1 MPDLDLPD
9 PCGVCRSR
17 EPGVR
22 VPVDA
27 GIVCHAC
34 ARTCAQ
40 CYRCGVRSLALTD
53 TAAGRR
59 LCSDCATGLNP
70 CVSCT
75 EVTFTGLR
83 TDIGGFVCGV
93 CAHQL
98 FDQCYRCERF
108 TRHSRYVVGNHR
120 ACPTCARQ
128 LRPCPDCGTLLAG
141 RRGCDRC
148 ADRHTL
154 WNYTYRPDPIF
165 HGTGPLFLGLEL
177 EVIVPEQHF
186 EDAIATATDTLGPL
200 GYLKRDSSIRPM
212 GFEIVCHPMTYQ
224 YAITGFPWQ
233 VLHQLSRLGCETGP
247 GVGLHV
253 HASRA
258 GFTGPA
264 HIFRWMKL
272 VYRNS
277 DQVARLARRTSR
289 YAPFELDT
297 RSRVKDLAKGAR
309 HAVGLPRYQAINPH
323 PRGTLELRVFA
334 SSLDP
339 GQVQAALAF
348 TEASIAYTADL
359 TVAQIHAGGWNW
371 DQFTDWLTHRLE
383 YAPLVAELAHL
394 AAQVEEQ
401 EVVLCAS

>member
-1 MPDLDLPD
+1 M
-9 PCGVCRSR
+9 
-17 EPGVR
+17 
-22 VPVDA
+22 
-27 GIVCHAC
+27 
-34 ARTCAQ
+34 
-40 CYRCGVRSLALTD
+40 RSLALTD

-59 LCSDCATGLNP
+59 LCSDCATGLNA
-70 CVSCT
+70 CVSCA

-83 TDIGGFVCGV
+83 TDTGGFVCGI

-98 FDQCYRCERF
+98 FDQCFRCERF

-120 ACPTCARQ
+120 TCPTCAQ
-128 LRPCPDCGTLLAG
+128 ELCACPDCGTLLAG

-177 EVIVPEQHF
+177 EVVVPEDCF
-186 EDAIATATDTLGPL
+186 DDAIATATDTLGSL

-224 YAITGFPWQ
+224 YALTEFPWQ
-233 VLHQLSRLGCETGP
+233 VLHQLARLGCETGA

-277 DQVARLARRTSR
+277 DQVSRLARRTSR
-289 YAPFELDT
+289 YAPFEPDT
-297 RSRVKDLAKGAR
+297 RSRAKDLAKGAR

-323 PRGTLELRVFA
+323 PRDTLELRVFA
-334 SSLDP
+334 SALDP

-359 TVAQIHAGGWNW
+359 TVAQIHAGGWDW
-371 DQFTDWLTHRLE
+371 DQFTDWLSRRLE
-383 YAPLVAELAHL
+383 YAPLVVELAHL
-394 AAQVEEQ
+394 ADLIDEQ
-401 EVVLCAS
+401 EGVLCAS